1 MVHQDFSFKNMI
13 VEGDEIKAVI
23 DWERAISGHRELDL
37 FKFERS
43 LMSKFRTRK
52 IGNKYGD
59 LLIKEYNSI
68 KHLESG
74 WERRRKIYMLI
85 SLIQTMWTF
94 EEWSEDIPEK
104 VKEGIKENMEKEFD
118 NRVNGIKTDIF
129 QHMNLDI

>member
-1 MVHQDFSFKNMI
+1 
-13 VEGDEIKAVI
+13 
-23 DWERAISGHRELDL
+23 
-37 FKFERS
+37 
-43 LMSKFRTRK
+43 MSKFRTKK

-74 WERRRKIYMLI
+74 WERRREIYMLI